1 MNQVT
6 KTPQRAD
13 IDPKYQW
20 KVENI
25 YPDEALWEADC
36 ERLREL
42 LKKSGDFQ
50 GHLGDN
56 VEIFYNFLLY
66 QEELGQ
72 ILDKAYTYASMKKD
86 EDNTVSR
93 YQSMKDRIQSL
104 AVQAGSALSFAQ
116 PEILS
121 IEEAKIEQFLR
132 DERVALYRKYLHDIT
147 RMRPYTL
154 STAEERILA
163 MSREMGAAFGNIFS
177 MLNNADIKFPLIT
190 NEDGL
195 KEELSHG
202 NYIRFMESKNRQV
215 RKDAFTALYDTYGKS
230 RNTLASLFSSSVK
243 KDVFYAK
250 TRNYQSALQAS
261 LYEDNIETAVYDN
274 LIATVR
280 RYLPLFWRYLDLRR
294 RILGLDE
301 LHMYDI
307 YVPLSSQ
314 GGEKYTYEQAKEIVL
329 AGLAPLGEEYGRIAK
344 DGLDGGWVDV
354 YENVGKTSGAYSSGA
369 YGTAPYILLNFQGNL
384 NSVFTLA
391 HELGHSMHSYFS
403 WLCQPY
409 IYSYYKIFVA
419 EVASTVNENLL
430 VDYMLKKARTKEE
443 KMDLLNMFLEEFRG
457 TVFRQT
463 MFAEFEKMVHAQ
475 VEAGGALTAESL
487 NQMYYQLT
495 KDFFLSDDKSFPL
508 VLDEQIALEWARIPH
523 FYHAFYVYKYAT
535 GFAAASALAKGLLDP
550 DPVKAKAAQRR
561 YLYFLQSGGSEDPLD
576 LLRHAGVDMSEV
588 APIEA
593 AMTVFETKLRQ
604 MEDLFK

>member
-1 MNQVT
+1 MNEAT

-13 IDPKYQW
+13 IDQKYKW
-20 KVENI
+20 KVADI

-36 ERLREL
+36 EKMREL
-42 LKKSGDFQ
+42 LKKSVNFQ
-50 GHLGDN
+50 GHLGDD
-56 VEIFYNFLLY
+56 VEVFYNFLSY

-93 YQSMKDRIQSL
+93 YQSMKDRIQGL
-104 AVQAGSALSFAQ
+104 AVQAGSALAFAQ

-121 IEEAKIEQFLR
+121 IEEDKMEQYLK
-132 DERVALYRKYLHDIT
+132 DERVALYRKYIKDIT
-147 RMRPYTL
+147 RLRPYTL
-154 STAEERILA
+154 STSEERILA
-163 MSREMGAAFGNIFS
+163 MSGEMGASFGNIFS
-177 MLNNADIKFPLIT
+177 MLNNADMKFPLIT
-190 NEDGL
+190 NEDGV

-215 RKDAFTALYDTYGKS
+215 RQDAFLALYDTYGKS

-243 KDVFYAK
+243 KDVFYANC
-250 TRNYQSALQAS
+250 RNYQGALQAS
-261 LYEDNIETAVYDN
+261 LYEDNVETEVYDN
-274 LIATVR
+274 LISTVR
-280 RYLPLFWRYLDLRR
+280 EYLPLFWRYLDLRR

-307 YVPLSSQ
+307 YVPLCPQ
-314 GGEKYTYEQAKEIVL
+314 GGGKYTYEQAKEIVR
-329 AGLAPLGEEYGRIAK
+329 AGLAPLGEEYGRIAGE
-344 DGLDGGWVDV
+344 GLEGGWVDV
-354 YENVGKTSGAYSSGA
+354 YENIGKTSGAYSSGA
-369 YGTAPYILLNFQGNL
+369 YGTAPYILMNFQGNL

-403 WLCQPY
+403 WMRQPY

-430 VDYMLKKARTKEE
+430 VDYMLKKATTKEE
-443 KMDLLNMFLEEFRG
+443 MMDLLNMFLEEFRG

-463 MFAEFEKMVHAQ
+463 MFAEFEKMVHAE

-487 NQMYYQLT
+487 NEVYYQLN
-495 KDFFLSDDKSFPL
+495 KEFFLSDDNASHM
-508 VLDEQIALEWARIPH
+508 VVDEQIALEWARIPH

-535 GFAAASALAKGLLDP
+535 GFAAASALAKGLLDQ
-550 DPVKAKAAQRR
+550 DPAKAKAAQRR
-561 YLYFLQSGGSEDPLD
+561 YLYFLQSGGSADPLD
-576 LLRHAGVDMSEV
+576 LLRSAGVDMSEV

-593 AMTVFETKLRQ
+593 AMAVFEIRLKQ
-604 MEDLFK
+604 MEDLLK